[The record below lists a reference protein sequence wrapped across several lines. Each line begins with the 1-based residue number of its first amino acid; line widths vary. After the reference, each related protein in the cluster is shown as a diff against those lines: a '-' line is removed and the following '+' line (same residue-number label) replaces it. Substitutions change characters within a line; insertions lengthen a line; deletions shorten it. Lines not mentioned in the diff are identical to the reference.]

1 MTYTNYD
8 PSAKSDGV
16 TDNAAVEYPALP
28 EGYRWR
34 VYKGAKYFHFD
45 NQWGDW
51 VMRLAIEKRT
61 WEKGFLFTKHEV
73 WETLFDTEVLRLETG
88 RQGQIQD
95 SYSRPVPTE
104 EQLRKK
110 ITLSIA
116 TLEDRLDTHLEFE
129 GKLGNL
135 LSAAE
140 KMAA

>member
-8 PSAKSDGV
+8 PSAKSDGI
-16 TDNAAVEYPALP
+16 TDNIAVEYPALP
-28 EGYRWR
+28 EGYRWK
-34 VYKGAKYFHFD
+34 VHKGAKYD
-45 NQWGDW
+45 DYYGRWDDW
-51 VMRLAIEKRT
+51 IMRIAIEKRART
-61 WEKGFLFTKHEV
+61 KGFLFKREV
-73 WETLFDTEVLRLETG
+73 WETLFDREVFRLETG
-88 RQGQIQD
+88 RRGQIQD
-95 SYSRPVPTE
+95 SYSHPIPTE

-116 TLEDRLDTHLEFE
+116 VLKDKLDTHLEFE